1 MWLKSVKL
9 ENIKCF
15 ENIELVFTPNPG
27 SRSRA
32 RPYRWITLLGENGV
46 GKSTVL
52 QAIGLLLAGPE
63 AAKELVPRPTGWV
76 RDLFIPGKL
85 TAQIHQE
92 EGDAGSY
99 GSGKV
104 IWKNFTYA
112 YFVTGDQAVQVPL
125 KGRKRQKEETYT
137 EPVLVEE
144 SARLLSWLR
153 VNAFASGTEGW
164 FAAGYGPFRR
174 LIRTSQILIPSLDTP
189 TRASNFVTQF
199 DEDRALNTFER
210 WMVYLEFRRAKDPSD
225 QEAEKMR
232 SVGERVIASLLPGD
246 VRIDQVTKTGLINF
260 RINGQVVPTINLS
273 DGYRSV
279 IALAGDLIW
288 RLLLTFPDMDDP
300 TQASGVVLIDEL
312 DIHLHPTWQRFIA
325 DWLRKVFPRLQFIVA
340 THSPFVAIGAG
351 EDALTLRFTKDGDG
365 AFTVQQVDDIST
377 YDADRVLTSPAF
389 SLVSTYSPQIQK
401 KIEHYHQLRLRLP
414 GLDPQEEELLEKLTR
429 LMQEIQFLNEQPE
442 PGSLLDRMDNFL
454 EATLP

>member
-27 SRSRA
+27 SRSKA

-76 RDLFIPGKL
+76 RDLSIPGKL

-92 EGDAGSY
+92 DSDAGSY

-112 YFVTGDQAVQVPL
+112 YFVTGDQMVKVPL
-125 KGRKRQKEETYT
+125 KGRKRQREETYT

-144 SARLLSWLR
+144 SSNLLSWLR

-174 LIRTSQILIPSLDTP
+174 LTRTSQILIPSLDTP

-199 DEDRALNTFER
+199 NEDRALNTFER

-225 QEAEKMR
+225 QEAQKMW

-246 VRIDQVTKTGLINF
+246 VRIDQVTKTGLVNF

-288 RLLLTFPDMDDP
+288 RLLLTFPNMDDP

-351 EDALTLRFTKDGDG
+351 ENALTLRFTKDGDG

-377 YDADRVLTSPAF
+377 CDADRVLTSPAF
-389 SLVSTYSPQIQK
+389 GLVSTYSPQIQE
-401 KIEHYHQLRLRLP
+401 KIERYHQLRLRLP
-414 GLDPQEEELLEKLTR
+414 GLDPQEEEELEELTR
-429 LMQEIQFLNEQPE
+429 LMQRIRFLGE
-442 PGSLLDRMDNFL
+442 PSESGSLLDRIDRFL
-454 EATLP
+454 EDNLP

>member
-1 MWLKSVKL
+1 MVLHRRKTGKEARS
-9 ENIKCF
+9 
-15 ENIELVFTPNPG
+15 ELTE
-27 SRSRA
+27 SC
-32 RPYRWITLLGENGV
+32 T
-46 GKSTVL
+46 
-52 QAIGLLLAGPE
+52 
-63 AAKELVPRPTGWV
+63 KELLPRPTGWV
-76 RDLFIPGKL
+76 RDLSVPGKL

-92 EGDAGSY
+92 EDDAGSY
-99 GSGKV
+99 GSGEV

-112 YFVTGDQAVQVPL
+112 YFVTGDQTVQVPL

-144 SARLLSWLR
+144 SSNLLSWLR
-153 VNAFASGTEGW
+153 VNAFASGNPGW

-174 LIRTSQILIPSLDTP
+174 LTRTSQILIPSLDTP

-210 WMVYLEFRRAKDPSD
+210 WMVYLEFRRAKDPND
-225 QEAEKMR
+225 QEAQKMW
-232 SVGERVIASLLPGD
+232 SVGERAITSLLPGD

-273 DGYRSV
+273 DGYRSI
-279 IALAGDLIW
+279 IALVGDLIW

-325 DWLRKVFPRLQFIVA
+325 DWLRKIFPRLQFIVA

-351 EDALTLRFTKDGDG
+351 EDALTLRFTKDGNG
-365 AFTVQQVDDIST
+365 AFTVQQVEDIST
-377 YDADRVLTSPAF
+377 YDADRVLKSPAF
-389 SLVSTYSPQIQK
+389 DLVSTYSPQIQK
-401 KIEHYHQLRLRLP
+401 EIERYHQLRLRLP
-414 GLDPQEEELLEKLTR
+414 GLDPEEKEVLEDLTR
-429 LMQEIQFLNEQPE
+429 LMQKIQFLNEQPE
-442 PGSLLDRMDNFL
+442 PGSLLDRIDRFL
-454 EATLP
+454 EENLP